1 LWHATIDLYVAH
13 VFFFS
18 VHSFGL
24 THDLWHCSSLPHSTW
39 QAMWSANILNSSKDA
54 GIDIGHFMWH
64 AIFWNG
70 HFMACA
76 LHD

>member
-1 LWHATIDLYVAH
+1 
-13 VFFFS
+13 
-18 VHSFGL
+18 
-24 THDLWHCSSLPHSTW
+24 
-39 QAMWSANILNSSKDA
+39 MWSANILSSSTDA